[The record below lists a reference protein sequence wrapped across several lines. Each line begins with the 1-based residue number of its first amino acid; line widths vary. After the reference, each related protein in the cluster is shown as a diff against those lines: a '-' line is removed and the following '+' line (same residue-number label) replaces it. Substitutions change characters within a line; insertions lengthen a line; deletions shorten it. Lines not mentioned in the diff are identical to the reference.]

1 MTTTENKPEIKKE
14 KFSDGA
20 VLELLY
26 KQVDRVPDTIKTAVV
41 NVYANRYRINIWQS
55 VGNPFIPKLGKIA
68 ASYFVSIDEKGK
80 LKILGRMGE

>member
-1 MTTTENKPEIKKE
+1 MTSIENKPEYKKD
-14 KFSDGA
+14 KVNDGA
-20 VLELLY
+20 ILDLLY